1 MRHAD
6 KIARPLRKWHD
17 SSAICCNILEIG
29 RTRGRVVASRI
40 RDTEPRRP
48 LWGLRES
55 RFTNIDL
62 VLLVGALLVAAVAF
76 GVSAA
81 AALGL

>member
-1 MRHAD
+1 MTV
-6 KIARPLRKWHD
+6 
-17 SSAICCNILEIG
+17 
-29 RTRGRVVASRI
+29 RTGNS
-40 RDTEPRRP
+40 ELGRP
-48 LWGLRES
+48 LWDLRES

-62 VLLVGALLVAAVAF
+62 VLLVGALLVAAIAF

>member
-1 MRHAD
+1 MTVRAGN
-6 KIARPLRKWHD
+6 
-17 SSAICCNILEIG
+17 S
-29 RTRGRVVASRI
+29 
-40 RDTEPRRP
+40 EPRRP

-62 VLLVGALLVAAVAF
+62 VLLVGALLVAAIAF

>member
-1 MRHAD
+1 MTV
-6 KIARPLRKWHD
+6 
-17 SSAICCNILEIG
+17 
-29 RTRGRVVASRI
+29 RTGNS
-40 RDTEPRRP
+40 EPRRP
-48 LWGLRES
+48 LWDLRES

-62 VLLVGALLVAAVAF
+62 VLLVGALLVAAIAF